1 MKRMLRA
8 VSEGGRRKA
17 FTGQVRGLVHWERS
31 EIIGCLSADLTSVHV
46 QIHVYTHLQFSYHP
60 SMSEWCLKLRSIT
73 SPWETLLLKLSSQST
88 CLPFAHSCLIRATWV
103 PTSLNG
109 TKIGEWIILCGKL
122 LHSRLCSCTFILSHK
137 SNPSSPDFTKVSLC
151 YSHKRCEVKFWEKKR
166 AFNWRLSL
174 WWGLAS
180 VLVEV
185 I

>member
-31 EIIGCLSADLTSVHV
+31 EIIGCLSANLTFVHI
-46 QIHVYTHLQFSYHP
+46 QIHVYTHLYFSYNP
-60 SMSEWCLKLRSIT
+60 SMSEWCLKLWSIT

-88 CLPFAHSCLIRATWV
+88 CLPFAHSCLIKATWV

-109 TKIGEWIILCGKL
+109 TAIGEWIILCGKL
-122 LHSRLCSCTFILSHK
+122 LHSRLYSYTFILSHM
-137 SNPSSPDFTKVSLC
+137 SIPSSPDFTKVSLC
-151 YSHKRCEVKFWEKKR
+151 SSHKWWE
-166 AFNWRLSL
+166 A
-174 WWGLAS
+174 
-180 VLVEV
+180 VLREEKS